1 VQWKAEDAMRH
12 LSYALFATLAL
23 PGLAQNAAE
32 VAVVNAGFESVSQ
45 GQPAGWT
52 ATLAPGA
59 KLSSNGEFKAEG
71 AMALHLDHPAEGAS
85 SHVLS
90 APLRLQV
97 GQLYRLSG
105 WIKAKGVKTD
115 PTARYPTALGACLSM
130 ASFPFTNASPTV
142 AGDGAR
148 RVSITFF
155 ATTATDR
162 VRLDLGRNGKA
173 TGSAWFDDVKVEKV
187 EDIAQH
193 IPLET
198 VRWAGKGFRYDEG
211 GWSFVHIEGE
221 PYERG
226 QQYGRLV
233 ASELTRFLDKL
244 AVLQDSANPEK
255 GWSNFRVMADSMMLR
270 KYDPEFLEEM
280 KGIADGAAKAG
291 ATFRGRPV
299 DLLDIVTANSA
310 IDLGELS
317 SANRVSE
324 TALTGRSFTPED
336 DTLGKRTDRCS
347 AFIAT
352 KSATADGRFI
362 TGQMFMWPPS
372 YSGVHWD
379 VILDVVPVKGHRF
392 VMQTFPGGISSG
404 TDWYINAS
412 GIVIGET
419 TVAQTPFEPDG
430 TPQSNRIRKAA
441 QYASSIDD
449 VARLLTEK
457 NNGLY
462 TNDWTIADTKTDE
475 GAVFLLGTKKTRLW
489 RTGSKGHPA
498 DTPGNLK
505 DFLWANNNNRDLEVR
520 KELVP
525 NPENAPVD
533 LAFRAMDRDI
543 ALYQWFQERKAPI
556 DLGEAIRFWAT
567 SPVQRPHACDG
578 KLTTAE
584 MAEKLMFIAHQG
596 KTTHREKWVGG
607 RWIPDLPNALPH
619 LTYGYT
625 TFSPIFVV
633 EKLKEARS
641 RATSEAAPAPEKRE
655 LAKIK
660 ELVSFDKKELWL
672 NTVFPATDAENWLSS
687 GDAAYHALLKR
698 LPEDPAKAFELQ
710 RDFLAELNTRAAFLN
725 ARETGVAPLKTRSAF
740 DRFGTYHFP
749 RIKGIYALHQLRLSV
764 GNAAFAKIMAK
775 AHETYAGK
783 PIRTEDFL
791 NVASGIAGRDVRPLM
806 LPWLE
811 RAGLPD
817 PAISATSLNAENGF
831 EVKLAVVQKG
841 EVYPFIA
848 TVAIATA
855 KGTTLERVEVK
866 AAEERFSFAS
876 AEKPLRI
883 TFNAGNEIPVASAM
897 GAQLTNLQDEW
908 DHVLYVPGT
917 SHQVEANRS
926 LITLFREQVADNLTE
941 VLPEIRPDAEVSEQ
955 DLKDRDLV
963 IFGGIEEN
971 ALLARLAEEGRL
983 PVEFGKGFFRFQ
995 GRTYAKPE
1003 DGIAFALPSPW
1014 NPRRMV
1020 YVYSANTRLQLWQM
1034 IRTFQRGLPGWALW
1048 KGSDIAARGLHANPR
1063 MTAALE

>member
-1 VQWKAEDAMRH
+1 MRH
-12 LSYALFATLAL
+12 LSFALVTTLLL
-23 PGLAQNAAE
+23 PLAAE
-32 VAVVNAGFESVSQ
+32 APARIPVANPGFEQIVQ
-45 GQPAGWT
+45 GLPANWT
-52 ATLAPGA
+52 ATLGGGA
-59 KLSSNGEFKAEG
+59 KGSGSGEYTAEG
-71 AMALHLDHPAEGAS
+71 TAALKLEHPAEGAS
-85 SHVLS
+85 SFALS
-90 APLRLQV
+90 APVKLQV

-115 PTARYPTALGACLSM
+115 STARYPTALGACVSM

-148 RVSITFF
+148 RVAITFF
-155 ATTATDR
+155 ATTAQDR

-173 TGSAWFDDVKVEKV
+173 TGSAWFDDIRLEKID
-187 EDIAQH
+187 DITQH

-226 QQYGRLV
+226 VQYGRLV
-233 ASELTRFLDKL
+233 ASELTKFLDKL

-255 GWSNFRVMADSMMLR
+255 GWANFRVMADSMMLR

-291 ATFRGRPV
+291 AIFRGRAV

-324 TALTGRSFTPED
+324 TALTGRNFQPED
-336 DTLGKRTDRCS
+336 DTPGKRTDRCS
-347 AFIAT
+347 AFVAT
-352 KSATADGRFI
+352 KSATQDGRFI

-379 VILDVVPVKGHRF
+379 VILDVVPTKGHRF

-404 TDWYINAS
+404 TDWYINTA

-419 TVAQTPFEPDG
+419 TVAQTPFEPEG

-441 QYASSIDD
+441 QYSSSIDD
-449 VARLLTEK
+449 VARILTDK

-489 RTGSKGHPA
+489 RTGSKGHAA
-498 DTPGNLK
+498 DTPNDLK
-505 DFLWANNNNRDLEVR
+505 DFVWANNNNRDIEVR

-525 NPENAPVD
+525 NPENVPVD
-533 LAFRAMDRDI
+533 LAFRPMDRDI
-543 ALYQWFQERKAPI
+543 ALVQWFQEKKAPI
-556 DLGEAIRFWAT
+556 DLAEAIRFWAT

-607 RWIPDLPNALPH
+607 RWIPDLPNAVPH

-633 EKLKEARS
+633 EKLQEAKAR
-641 RATSEAAPAPEKRE
+641 TKPEAAPVAEKRDFAKVKE
-655 LAKIK
+655 LAA
-660 ELVSFDKKELWL
+660 FDKKSLWL
-672 NTVFPATDAENWLSS
+672 NTVFPAGDAENWLSS

-698 LPEDPAKAFELQ
+698 LPEDPTKAFELQ
-710 RDFLAELNTRAAFLN
+710 RDFLAELNARALFLLV
-725 ARETGVAPLKTRSAF
+725 READVAPLQAKTSY
-740 DRFGTYHFP
+740 DRFGAYHLP
-749 RIKGIYALHQLRLSV
+749 RIKGSFALHQLRLWL
-764 GNAAFAKIMAK
+764 GNATFAKVMTAVHSAFAN
-775 AHETYAGK
+775 K
-783 PIRTEDFL
+783 PIRTEEFFK
-791 NVASGIAGRDVRPLM
+791 VASQAAGRDVRPLL

-811 RAGLPD
+811 RTGLPD
-817 PAISATSLNAENGF
+817 PAIVASSAKTEAGF
-831 EVKLAVVQKG
+831 EVKLTVWQKG
-841 EVYPFIA
+841 TVYPFVA
-848 TVAIATA
+848 TVAVATA
-855 KGTTLERVEVK
+855 KGTMFERVEVK
-866 AAEERFSFAS
+866 DAETHFTFPCTD
-876 AEKPLRI
+876 KPTRI
-883 TFNAGNEIPVASAM
+883 TFNAGNEIPVASAQ
-897 GAQLTNLQDEW
+897 GAQLTNLQDDWEKL
-908 DHVLYVPGT
+908 LYVPGT
-917 SHQVEANRS
+917 SHQIEANRS
-926 LITLFREQVADNLTE
+926 LITVFREQVADNMTE
-941 VLPEIRPDAEVSEQ
+941 VLPEIRPDAEISEQ
-955 DLKDRDLV
+955 DMKDRDLV

-971 ALLARLAEEGRL
+971 SLLAKLAEDGKL
-983 PVEFGKGFFRFQ
+983 PVEFGKGSFRFQ
-995 GRTYAKPE
+995 GRTYAKPD
-1003 DGIAFALPSPW
+1003 DGVAFAVPNPW
-1014 NPRRMV
+1014 NPRRML
-1020 YVYSANTRLQLWQM
+1020 YIYSANTRLQLWQM
-1034 IRTFQRGLPGWALW
+1034 TKGFQRGLPGWAVW
-1048 KGSDIAARGLHANPR
+1048 KGNDILSRGFHGS
-1063 MTAALE
+1063 AALTLTFE

>member
-1 VQWKAEDAMRH
+1 MRH
-12 LSYALFATLAL
+12 LTFALAAILAL
-23 PGLAQNAAE
+23 PIVAQTPSLIP
-32 VAVVNAGFESVSQ
+32 VANPGFEQAVK
-45 GQPAGWT
+45 GQPADWT
-52 ATLAPGA
+52 IALAPGA
-59 KLSSNGEFKAEG
+59 KVTTSGDYRAEG
-71 AMALHLDHPAEGAS
+71 SLALRLEHAAEGGS

-90 APLRLQV
+90 APVGLQV

-142 AGDGAR
+142 AGDGDR
-148 RVSITFF
+148 RVSVTFF
-155 ATTATDR
+155 ATTAKDR

-173 TGSAWFDDVKVEKV
+173 TGSAWFDDLKLEKLD
-187 EDIAQH
+187 DITQH

-221 PYERG
+221 PYTRG
-226 QQYGRLV
+226 VQYGRLV
-233 ASELTRFLDKL
+233 ATELAKFLDKL
-244 AVLQDSANPEK
+244 AVLQDAANPEK

-291 ATFRGRPV
+291 ATFRGRAV

-324 TALTGRSFTPED
+324 TALTGRSFQPED
-336 DTLGKRTDRCS
+336 DTPGKRTDRCS
-347 AFIAT
+347 AFVAT
-352 KSATADGRFI
+352 KSATQDGRFI

-379 VILDVVPVKGHRF
+379 VILDVVPTKGHRF

-404 TDWYINAS
+404 TDWYINTA

-419 TVAQTPFEPDG
+419 TVAQTPFEPEG

-441 QYASSIDD
+441 QYSSSIDD
-449 VARLLTEK
+449 VARILTDK

-475 GAVFLLGTKKTRLW
+475 GAVFLLGTKKTKLW
-489 RTGSKGHPA
+489 RTGSKGHAA

-505 DFLWANNNNRDLEVR
+505 DFVWANNNNREIEVR

-525 NPENAPVD
+525 NPENVPVD
-533 LAFRAMDRDI
+533 LAFRPMDRDI
-543 ALYQWFQERKAPI
+543 ALYQWFQEKKAPI
-556 DLGEAIRFWAT
+556 DLTEAIRFWAT

-607 RWIPDLPNALPH
+607 RWIPDLPNAVPH

-625 TFSPIFVV
+625 TFSPIFVAD
-633 EKLKEARS
+633 KLKEAKDRVK
-641 RATSEAAPAPEKRE
+641 AEVAPAPEKRE
-655 LAKIK
+655 LAKVK
-660 ELVSFDKKELWL
+660 DLVAFDKKALWL
-672 NTVFPATDAENWLSS
+672 NTVYPASDAENWLSS

-698 LPEDPAKAFELQ
+698 LPEDPAKAFDLQ
-710 RDFLAELNTRAAFLN
+710 RDFLAELNARALFLLAREADLVPLN
-725 ARETGVAPLKTRSAF
+725 ATTVY
-740 DRFGTYHFP
+740 DRFGAYHLP
-749 RIKGIYALHQLRLSV
+749 RIKGTFALHQLRLWL
-764 GNAAFAKIMAK
+764 GNATFAKIMAK
-775 AHETYAGK
+775 VHGTYAGK
-783 PIRTEDFL
+783 PIRTGEFFK
-791 NVASGIAGRDVRPLM
+791 VASEAAGRDVRPLM

-811 RAGLPD
+811 RTGLPD
-817 PAISATSLNAENGF
+817 PSLVGSTAKTDEGF
-831 EVKLAVVQKG
+831 EVKLTVWQKG
-841 EVYPFIA
+841 QVYPFVA
-848 TVAIATA
+848 TVAVATA
-855 KGTTLERVEVK
+855 KGTTFERVEINN
-866 AAEERFSFAS
+866 AEEHFTFKCAD
-876 AEKPLRI
+876 KPIRI
-883 TFNAGNEIPVASAM
+883 TFNAGNEIPVASAL
-897 GAQLTNLQDEW
+897 GAQLTNLQDDWERL
-908 DHVLYVPGT
+908 LYVPGT
-917 SHQVEANRS
+917 SHQIEANRS
-926 LITLFREQVADNLTE
+926 LIGVFREQVADNMTE
-941 VLPEIRPDAEVSEQ
+941 VLPEIRPDAEVLDP
-955 DLKDRDLV
+955 DLKNRDLV

-971 ALLARLAEEGRL
+971 NVLARLAEEGKL
-983 PVEFGKGFFRFQ
+983 PVEFGKGYFRFQ

-1003 DGIAFALPSPW
+1003 EGIAFAVPNPW
-1014 NPRRMV
+1014 NPRRML
-1020 YVYSANTRLQLWQM
+1020 YVYSANSRLQLWQM
-1034 IRTFQRGLPGWALW
+1034 TKGFQRGLPGWTLW
-1048 KGSDIAARGLHANPR
+1048 KGGDITSRGFHGSAR
-1063 MTAALE
+1063 MTLSFE